1 MQRPVRPTLRS
12 AAVSIPPGV
21 VVWPAPP
28 TMRTTSPSSG
38 HRIVLVIT
46 KDNCNKQPVVTEDN
60 CNRQPVINKDIFF
73 FLNSHHR
80 GQL

>member
-46 KDNCNKQPVVTEDN
+46 EDNCNKQPVINRDNYNKQPVTTEDN
-60 CNRQPVINKDIFF
+60 CN
-73 FLNSHHR
+73 SHHQ